1 MLRLSLASLFA
12 SVALGGWLLSPVV
25 RAEETASDGLPSS
38 SITFSAWVENG
49 EFIGDEQL
57 RRLYV
62 SSGTNK
68 FGFLIPSGLRVDIS
82 QADRV
87 TLMQPDLSYFITLRI
102 NAGVPL
108 GADDFRRQVL
118 LHYSGALLI
127 EETSAEAAGRRGPMF
142 NLRWKPAEGTDRVV
156 TVAYI
161 PNAIGILE
169 FSVVAEFSKS
179 AEAQSALIA
188 LLGRLQSSERGRL
201 RMETFRQPDYN

>member
-1 MLRLSLASLFA
+1 
-12 SVALGGWLLSPVV
+12 
-25 RAEETASDGLPSS
+25 
-38 SITFSAWVENG
+38 
-49 EFIGDEQL
+49 
-57 RRLYV
+57 
-62 SSGTNK
+62 
-68 FGFLIPSGLRVDIS
+68 
-82 QADRV
+82 
-87 TLMQPDLSYFITLRI
+87 
-102 NAGVPL
+102 
-108 GADDFRRQVL
+108 
-118 LHYSGALLI
+118 
-127 EETSAEAAGRRGPMF
+127 MF